1 MLSSFACCT
10 CAMSGEIEIEAEE
23 PQTSNAFFRVNLW
36 RQYSFHVR
44 LFKHPDVVGNVTN
57 LIEML
62 SPLLCHSVIILES
75 LCKRKREAKIGQLM
89 RKIQLKLNYDSRCSI
104 KTLPLVKFLWLF
116 AINSSIYGLVLGM
129 IWHSIGM

>member
-1 MLSSFACCT
+1 VLAALVLCRVRLKSKPKSRKLPT
-10 CAMSGEIEIEAEE
+10 L
-23 PQTSNAFFRVNLW
+23 FFRVNLW